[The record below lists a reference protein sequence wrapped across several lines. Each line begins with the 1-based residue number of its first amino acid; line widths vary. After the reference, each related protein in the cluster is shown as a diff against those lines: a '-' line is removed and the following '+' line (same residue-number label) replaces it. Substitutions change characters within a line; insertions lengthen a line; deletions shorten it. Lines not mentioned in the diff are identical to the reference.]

1 MCINYNMCHKKGN
14 NGMDANRLYYEQ
26 EDYCSDINMVRF
38 QEIIDNFYQSVG
50 LNFDK
55 LVTAD
60 INSDEPIEK
69 FFYIRYLVMT
79 VFKKYREE
87 FFKVIEESGYNLN
100 SELIDVMKLLGQQTN
115 LRYAQDIIQYVL
127 ENPYV
132 DEVMNEG
139 PKITVKSERL
149 GDRSFYS
156 AKAYLSDNLPA
167 RTILMGNLDHRCHQI
182 STELIEEVPNS
193 KIVTSLLPSY
203 FEGTYYHSYIKDE
216 GMTIDAVNHIV
227 MPHNSY
233 DDLFQPQVITELS
246 KNELYIEYLQ
256 AINDGYVKYSDGF
269 YVPVAVALSKQL
281 KGGK

>member
-1 MCINYNMCHKKGN
+1 MCHKKGN

-87 FFKVIEESGYNLN
+87 FFKVVEESGYNLN

-127 ENPYV
+127 E
-132 DEVMNEG
+132 
-139 PKITVKSERL
+139 K
-149 GDRSFYS
+149 
-156 AKAYLSDNLPA
+156 
-167 RTILMGNLDHRCHQI
+167 
-182 STELIEEVPNS
+182 
-193 KIVTSLLPSY
+193 
-203 FEGTYYHSYIKDE
+203 
-216 GMTIDAVNHIV
+216 
-227 MPHNSY
+227 
-233 DDLFQPQVITELS
+233 
-246 KNELYIEYLQ
+246 
-256 AINDGYVKYSDGF
+256 
-269 YVPVAVALSKQL
+269 
-281 KGGK
+281 